1 VRQAAGVPRVSK
13 SKGSSCLLPR
23 TSHYDVP
30 AALLHRSA
38 PSRDPRKRN
47 ESRSAPR
54 KHAVK
59 LSISL
64 ASPNIEL
71 AFSTRSIT
79 FGNYPV
85 VRQLSTL
92 SSILARQ
99 SPSLEGYLIVAC
111 YIFSPVLRFF
121 GSFLYVQPSTLYLLH
136 CTCCLLS
143 EGGHR
148 SVYTELAPT
157 SASVVGLS
165 TFVVDDSSILLWSD
179 LGALF

>member
-1 VRQAAGVPRVSK
+1 VVRQAAGVPRVSK

-47 ESRSAPR
+47 ESRSASKACR
-54 KHAVK
+54 QTIDFV
-59 LSISL
+59 
-64 ASPNIEL
+64 
-71 AFSTRSIT
+71 SIT
-79 FGNYPV
+79 KHRTRLFNKKYHLWQLSR

-148 SVYTELAPT
+148 SVYTELAPN
-157 SASVVGLS
+157 SASVAGLS